1 MLGGLQAAITTKE
14 LPVSSDQVWQLLADG
29 RRYADWVVGASHIR
43 EVEPGWPNVG
53 AKFHH
58 TVGVWPFHLRD
69 NTVVEGCEVGRRLV
83 LEARARPFG
92 RARVEITLEETPK
105 GTRVVMSE
113 EAKSPALARWANPV
127 LAPLIHVRNVEAL
140 RRLAALCIE
149 SIDSSLPSR
158 DVDESTTDL
167 SEEATDEAVLD
178 KELADSFPASD
189 PPSSWG
195 GIT

>member
-1 MLGGLQAAITTKE
+1 MLGGVQSAITVKE
-14 LPVSSDQVWQLLADG
+14 LPVPSDQVWQLLADG
-29 RRYADWVVGASHIR
+29 RRYAEWVVGASHIR
-43 EVEPGWPNVG
+43 AVDLGWPNVG
-53 AKFHH
+53 TKFHH

-69 NTVVEGCEVGRRLV
+69 DTLVEECEVGRRLV

-92 RARVEITLEETPK
+92 RARVEITLEQIPT

-113 EAKSPALARWANPV
+113 NAKSPAIVRWGNPI

-140 RRLAALCIE
+140 RRLAALCAEAVSCLSPTAGGEAAKQIAGE
-149 SIDSSLPSR
+149 SAA
-158 DVDESTTDL
+158 ES
-167 SEEATDEAVLD
+167 VLD
-178 KELADSFPASD
+178 KQLADSFPASD